1 MFNRILFPTD
11 GSPAAARAMES
22 IAELASRNPDASV
35 TVVTVIHL
43 RDPRESDM
51 AETLVQTQNAHMRER
66 ANEALRDAVA
76 IFKRRDVPVEAKTLE
91 GDPVSAVIAA
101 EANEGRYDLIA
112 MGSRGMSLQ
121 KDDLGYVGS
130 VTEHVMRRAHTP
142 VLVIPIPPSTLNG
155 MD

>member
-11 GSPAAARAMES
+11 GSPAAARAMD
-22 IAELASRNPDASV
+22 AVADLAARNPAASV
-35 TVVTVIHL
+35 TVVTVIHP
-43 RDPRESDM
+43 RDPRESDL
-51 AETLVQTQNAHMRER
+51 AETLVQTQNAHMRAR
-66 ANEALRDAVA
+66 ANEALREAVA

-91 GDPVSAVIAA
+91 GDPVSSVIAA
-101 EANEGRYDLIA
+101 EAKEGRYDLIA

-130 VTEHVMRRAHTP
+130 VTEHVMRRVQTP
-142 VLVIPIPPSTLNG
+142 VLVIPILPSTLNG